1 MQTKSN
7 LSYRRK
13 DNDIVVKT
21 DSGKSQIF
29 PNAKAAYHADNGEV
43 VVHTALGTV
52 RVDKSGNRKY

>member
-1 MQTKSN
+1 MQTNSN

-21 DSGKSQIF
+21 DGGKSQIF
-29 PNAKAAYHADNGEV
+29 PNAKGAYHAGDEV

-52 RVDKSGNRKY
+52 RVDKFGNRKY

>member
-13 DNDIVVKT
+13 GSDIVVKS

-29 PNAKAAYHADNGEV
+29 PNAKGAYHADDEV

-52 RVDKSGNRKY
+52 RVDKFGNRKY

>member
-13 DNDIVVKT
+13 GNDIVVTT
-21 DSGKSQIF
+21 DSGRNQIF
-29 PNAKAAYHADNGEV
+29 PNAKGAYHTSDNEV

-52 RVDKSGNRKY
+52 RVDKYGNKKY